1 MKKKYYVGIDQGTTG
16 VAVLLFDTRWKQV
29 ARGYCEERQFYP
41 QAGWVEHDPFDV
53 WHAVVTAMQRAMEE
67 IQATPE
73 EIICIG
79 LDHEGESVVIWDKF
93 TGKPIYPAI
102 VWQDRR
108 TARYCDMLKESY
120 GKMVKEKTAL
130 PIDSYFS
137 ATKIAWILDTVPDS
151 RAKMAQGRLL
161 VGNMDAWLLW
171 NMTGGTIH
179 KTDVSTASRTMLYNV
194 HTQSWDKELLD
205 IFKIDETILPE
216 ICDSQHVFGKTMPS
230 AFLEISAPVSGILVD
245 QQAALLGQD
254 CIRPGRVKTTYGTGC
269 FMLMNT
275 GEKMVNSPNGL
286 LTTVAW
292 SDTKKVTY
300 ALDGG
305 IYIAGA
311 ATQWL
316 RDGLKIIT
324 SALETEQMANCTE
337 NTHGLFFVPAFSGL
351 AAPYWD
357 SYARGM
363 MIGIT
368 GNTSRADIVRA
379 TLEST
384 AYQVR
389 DVLEA
394 MEKDSG
400 TEITVMR
407 CDGGASTNAFL
418 MQFQAD
424 ILGIPVEVPQIT
436 ETTALGAAFMAA
448 LGIGEFSSIRD
459 ISHTWK
465 LAKRYEPHMKE
476 EEQDYL
482 MNQWHRAVERARN
495 WVVN

>member
-16 VAVLLFDTRWKQV
+16 VAVLLFDTQWHQV
-29 ARGYCEERQFYP
+29 ARGYCEEKQFYP
-41 QAGWVEHDPFDV
+41 KPGWVEHDPFDV
-53 WHAVVTAMQRAMEE
+53 WQAVVIATKRAMEA
-67 IQATPE
+67 IGAMPE

-79 LDHEGESVVIWDKF
+79 LDHEGESVVIWDKY

-108 TARYCDMLKESY
+108 TARYCDTLRGPY
-120 GKMVKEKTAL
+120 GTMVKSKTCL

-137 ATKIAWILDTVPDS
+137 ATKLEWILQHVPDS
-151 RAKMAQGRLL
+151 REKIAEGRLL
-161 VGNMDAWLLW
+161 AGNMDAWILW
-171 NMTGGTIH
+171 NLTGGTVH

-194 HTQSWDKELLD
+194 TTQSWDEDLLSL
-205 IFKIDETILPE
+205 FHIDKNILPE
-216 ICDSQHVFGKTMPS
+216 IVPSNSCFGKTS
-230 AFLEISAPVSGILVD
+230 RHVFLGISAPISGILVD
-245 QQAALLGQD
+245 QQAALLGQA

-275 GEKMVNSPNGL
+275 GDTIVDSPNGL

-292 SDTKKVTY
+292 SDTNNVTY

-316 RDGLKIIT
+316 RDGLQIIG
-324 SALETEQMANCTE
+324 SASETEQMARRIE
-337 NTHGLFFVPAFSGL
+337 DTHGLFFVPAFSGL

-368 GNTSRADIVRA
+368 GNTSREDIVRA

-389 DVLEA
+389 DVLDV

-400 TEITVMR
+400 TAITVMR
-407 CDGGASTNAFL
+407 CDGGASNNSFL

-424 ILGIPVEVPQIT
+424 ILGIPVEVPKIT

-448 LGIGEFSSIRD
+448 LGIGEFASLRD
-459 ISHTWK
+459 VSHTWK
-465 LAKRYEPHMKE
+465 LARRYEPQMSD
-476 EEQDYL
+476 EEQEIL
-482 MNQWHRAVERARN
+482 MTQWHRAVERARN